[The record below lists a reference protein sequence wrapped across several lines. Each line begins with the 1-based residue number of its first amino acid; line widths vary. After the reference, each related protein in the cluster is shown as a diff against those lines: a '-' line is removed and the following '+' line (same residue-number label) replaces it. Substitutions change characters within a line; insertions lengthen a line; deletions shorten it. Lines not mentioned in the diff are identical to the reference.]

1 MITGTSS
8 GLGQRIELSR
18 EESGEETVVAVSRDV
33 EGADISRAGDG
44 GSLVCVS
51 DTPSL
56 SPAIVK
62 ASCNLNDL
70 NALSSV
76 CT

>member
-44 GSLVCVS
+44 GSSVCIS

-56 SPAIVK
+56 SLAIVK
-62 ASCNLNDL
+62 AFCNSNDL